1 MGVDY
6 RYEFG
11 LDLGLN
17 SGWLKGGEGRGLGV
31 DVCSWRSVA
40 DTGLSR
46 GFRSVLLVY
55 NIGSVSI

>member
-17 SGWLKGGEGRGLGV
+17 SGWLKGGEGIRGRHPV
-31 DVCSWRSVA
+31 YRSVA
-40 DTGLSR
+40 DTGLSI
-46 GFRSVLLVY
+46 GFWSVLLVY
-55 NIGSVSI
+55 NIGPVLI